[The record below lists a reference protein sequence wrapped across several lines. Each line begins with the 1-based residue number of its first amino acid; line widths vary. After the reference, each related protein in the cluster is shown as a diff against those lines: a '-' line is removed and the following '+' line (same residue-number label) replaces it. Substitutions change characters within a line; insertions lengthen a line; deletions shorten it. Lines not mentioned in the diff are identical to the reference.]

1 MKREEGKF
9 RKRRND
15 VWVSGFI
22 GMMKN
27 KCMFKRPSTTK
38 VTKAV
43 MVNTRTKRMIWYE
56 KQDYSTI
63 RAEAEEMRRSSKNVI
78 YGN

>member
-1 MKREEGKF
+1 MGF
-9 RKRRND
+9 RFYRND
-15 VWVSGFI
+15 EKKS
-22 GMMKN
+22 
-27 KCMFKRPSTTK
+27 MFKRPSTTK
-38 VTKAV
+38 VTRMV